1 MENFDVI
8 NMTLLK
14 ILSLLELETVGGKQE
29 KGELI

>member
-14 ILSLLELETVGGKQE
+14 ILSRLELETVGGKQE